1 MLALGAYLHI
11 GQECRLLARVN
22 RYQWMRSV
30 RCLPYA
36 FVWIQVN
43 ARFSHMTPTDSHLD
57 ARAAILYAVLV
68 VALWGSGW
76 SVSADMRLDTT
87 AARGVCLVLLL
98 VGAAAT
104 AWRKRNPGMV
114 LAVTGLTATA
124 AVMLPSG
131 LGAVFL
137 QFEAVF
143 SAVLFGS
150 RGLARFTTGLCLA
163 LTAGFTLF
171 ALLIFLRPDGGDMLL
186 GWVLQMAVILLVPLL
201 WAWEV
206 RHHRQARAEAETA
219 AEAQRQLAAREHDL
233 ARARAALQVQEHRR
247 RIAQDL
253 HDGVAGHLSA
263 VALQTA
269 ALRSEGMSA
278 ASVDTRNRVL
288 DSIRSASVE
297 ALTEMRAL
305 IDVLRDESPA
315 GPFVQPRQAIED
327 LESRL
332 RASYPEAS
340 LSVGDGALDVLDLAP
355 APAAEAV
362 LRVAQEA
369 VTNVLKHA
377 GSGHVSFVLQRLE
390 DSLLLSVTSPM
401 PELSDQ
407 AGQSAAL
414 HPGETSSG
422 VGLRSM
428 TLRSRDLGGTCHTGA
443 EDSGKIWQVHCTWPL
458 ENLHHHNREGA
469 TSGDHSSSGG

>member
-1 MLALGAYLHI
+1 
-11 GQECRLLARVN
+11 
-22 RYQWMRSV
+22 
-30 RCLPYA
+30 
-36 FVWIQVN
+36 
-43 ARFSHMTPTDSHLD
+43 MTATDSRLD
-57 ARAAILYAVLV
+57 ARAAILYAVLM
-68 VALWGSGW
+68 VALWSSGW
-76 SVSADMRLDTT
+76 SLSADMSLNTT

-114 LAVTGLTATA
+114 LAVTGLTATV

-171 ALLIFLRPDGGDMLL
+171 ALLVLLRPAGGDMLL

-247 RIAQDL
+247 AIAQDL

-297 ALTEMRAL
+297 ALAEMRAL
-305 IDVLRDESPA
+305 IDVLRDESPTGA
-315 GPFVQPRQAIED
+315 YVQPRQAIAD
-327 LESRL
+327 LEPRL

-340 LSVGDGALDVLDLAP
+340 LSVDDGALDVLEHVP
-355 APAAEAV
+355 ADTAEAV
-362 LRVAQEA
+362 LRVAQES

-377 GSGHVSFVLQRLE
+377 GPGPVTFVLKRLE
-390 DSLLLSVTSPM
+390 DSLLLSVTSAM
-401 PELSDQ
+401 PERSHP
-407 AGQSAAL
+407 AVQSAAL
-414 HPGETSSG
+414 NPGETSSG

-428 TLRSRDLGGTCHTGA
+428 ALRSKDLGGTCHTGP
-443 EDSGKIWQVHCTWPL
+443 EDSGRFWEVRCTWPL
-458 ENLHHHNREGA
+458 EKLHHHNREGTA
-469 TSGDHSSSGG
+469 SGDHSSSGG